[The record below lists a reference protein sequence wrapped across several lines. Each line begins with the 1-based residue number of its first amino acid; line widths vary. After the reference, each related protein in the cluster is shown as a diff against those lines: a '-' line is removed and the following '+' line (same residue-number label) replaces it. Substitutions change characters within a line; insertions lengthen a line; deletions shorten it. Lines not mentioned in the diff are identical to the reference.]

1 MCILMPVVAAVII
14 VFLGYIALWTA
25 SQKDIPEGVAKFG
38 RILAIILYVFAGL
51 VLIGGVAKSHF
62 KGHGRMGCKC
72 EMGEMREG
80 RMHGQMGWHK
90 GDKEGMECCKG
101 QMDEKGQMG
110 AAAPMEKEGKGKK

>member
-1 MCILMPVVAAVII
+1 MCVLMPVVAAVII

-51 VLIGGVAKSHF
+51 VLIGGVAKAHCR
-62 KGHGRMGCKC
+62 HHEM
-72 EMGEMREG
+72 MGEMRG
-80 RMHGQMGWHK
+80 GCPMMHGQMGWHK

-101 QMDEKGQMG
+101 MEEKGEMG
-110 AAAPMEKEGKGKK
+110 AMAPMEKEGKGKK